1 MDTRTGEI
9 HHGELNDIREQLGHD
24 DVVPIEE
31 KDLTEKQ
38 RREGKVSLHDHVSK
52 LGKVLTA
59 NQRRKRR
66 RRLRDE

>member
-9 HHGELNDIREQLGHD
+9 HYGKIQDIRERLGHD

-38 RREGKVSLHDHVSK
+38 RREGKVSLHDRRSK

-59 NQRRKRR
+59 NQKRNRRRK
-66 RRLRDE
+66 LKG